1 MKNKLSR
8 TWLYIIIVFVF
19 LLGAAVLFYPAI
31 SNVWAKHHQM
41 RQIQDY
47 NAQVEDMDEEDV
59 SAELAAAEA
68 YNKELLQS
76 DVVLTD
82 PFDAAAAHMKD
93 NEYESL
99 LATADVMAYIE
110 IPVIKVYLP
119 IYHGTSEHTLTE
131 GVGHLEGT
139 SLPVGGTGTHAV
151 LSAHSGLPGAELFTD
166 LEKVQIGNIFY
177 LHVLGKTLVYQV
189 DQIRVV
195 LPSNTDDLKINRN
208 EDYVTLVTCTPY
220 GVNSHRLLVRGIRI
234 YPETM
239 SDEEQ
244 QQIAGEQSS
253 NGLTTVEIVQYIA
266 FSLAALLFLF
276 LLSFFLFT
284 VRKKRRS
291 EGENDD
297 KT

>member
-19 LLGAAVLFYPAI
+19 LLGAAVLFYPAV
-31 SNVWAKHHQM
+31 SNAWAKHHQM

-47 NAQVEDMDEEDV
+47 NAQVEDMDEGDV
-59 SAELAAAEA
+59 TDELAAAEA

-93 NEYESL
+93 NEYESR
-99 LATADVMAYIE
+99 LAITDVMAYIE

-119 IYHGTSEHTLTE
+119 IYHGTSEDTLTQ

-151 LSAHSGLPGAELFTD
+151 LSGHSGLPGAELFTD

-177 LHVLGKTLVYQV
+177 IHVLGKTLVYQV

-220 GVNSHRLLVRGIRI
+220 GVNSHRLLVRGVRI

-239 SDEEQ
+239 SDKEQ
-244 QQIAGEQSS
+244 QQIAGEQSG
-253 NGLTTVEIVQYIA
+253 NGLTTVEVVQYIA

-276 LLSFFLFT
+276 LLCFFLFAI
-284 VRKKRRS
+284 RKKRRS
-291 EGENDD
+291 QGENDD
-297 KT
+297 NT